1 MKSIGQI
8 LKSARLKKKYTIED
22 VNKFIKIH
30 PSYIKALEG
39 DDYSV
44 FDGKVHSKGFLKIY
58 AEFLELDLDELLAL
72 WRREYETIFDEE
84 NKDKFSKIKAIEPER
99 FVVTP
104 STLIITFIGVVLL
117 VFFIYLFFQY
127 RQYTDAPT
135 LEIYFPEDNLVVK
148 DDILDITGKVELDS
162 EVFINNQKIIS
173 NADGGF
179 LTSIKLREGINT
191 ISIKSVN
198 KLNKETEKIR
208 NIIYRPEDEEQIP
221 EVEEIDL
228 DGTGET
234 LDLESQESTDEGI

>member
-8 LKSARLKKKYTIED
+8 LKSERLKKKYTIED

-30 PSYIKALEG
+30 PDYIKALEG

-58 AEFLELDLDELLAL
+58 VDFLGLDLDELLAL
-72 WRREYETIFDEE
+72 WRREYETIFDD
-84 NKDKFSKIKAIEPER
+84 KDKEKFSKIKTIEPEK
-99 FVVTP
+99 FVITP
-104 STLIITFIGVVLL
+104 ASLIITFVGIVLL

-127 RQYTDAPT
+127 RQYTGAPT
-135 LEIYFPEDNLVVK
+135 LEIYYPEDNLVVEG
-148 DDILDITGKVELDS
+148 DILDITGKVELDS

-173 NADGGF
+173 NADGSF

-208 NIIYRPEDEEQIP
+208 NIIYRPEDEEELP
-221 EVEEIDL
+221 EDDEIEMS
-228 DGTGET
+228 GTGEQ
-234 LDLESQESTDEGI
+234 LESLTQENLDE